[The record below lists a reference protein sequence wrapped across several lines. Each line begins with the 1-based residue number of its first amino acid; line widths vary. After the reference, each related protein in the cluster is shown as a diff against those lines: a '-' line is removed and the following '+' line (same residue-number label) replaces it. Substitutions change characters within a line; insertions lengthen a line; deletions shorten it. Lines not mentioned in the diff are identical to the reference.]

1 MLESRRIHVFLEK
14 NINQKGLRK
23 TANLKNLM
31 NLSALSISQ
40 EAIFSA
46 SNMIENWIS
55 TLLLHSLDTSQKD
68 AAAMWVM
75 MLPAM
80 KRKSI

>member
-1 MLESRRIHVFLEK
+1 
-14 NINQKGLRK
+14 
-23 TANLKNLM
+23 M